1 MDTYIVGHGQSWM
14 APRGPSLRLSS
25 ASGLR

>member
-1 MDTYIVGHGQSWM
+1 MDTYIVSYDESWM
-14 APRGPSLRLSS
+14 APRGPSLRLSF